1 MTRATNRSHV
11 LVAYDIANDARR
23 AEVFAT
29 CKDFGEHVQFS
40 VFLCELD
47 TRERVLLREE
57 LRQLIRQGDD
67 QIMLVDLG
75 PATHHV
81 LDQLEVLGQPWSP
94 PGRRF
99 VV

>member
-1 MTRATNRSHV
+1 MTRVTNRNHV
-11 LVAYDIANDARR
+11 LVSYDIACDKRR
-23 AEVFAT
+23 AEVFST
-29 CKDFGEHVQFS
+29 CKDFGTHVQYS

-47 TRERVLLREE
+47 GREVVLLREQ
-57 LRQLIRQGDD
+57 LRRLIHAVED
-67 QIMLVDLG
+67 QVMLVDLG

-81 LDQLEVLGQPWSP
+81 LDQIEVLGQPWSP